1 MRRVLCA
8 ALVLG
13 LLPPSLA
20 SAQGAQPAASALGGV
35 AIPGLCMLSQQEVLT
50 RAKVGQAAT
59 ARLQVL
65 AQQAQNE
72 VTAER
77 GPIDADARA
86 LQAERATLKP
96 SEFQQKQGALQA
108 RANALQQKA
117 NVRSRQIELTREKAL
132 GRIAGDAQPVIASV
146 YKARGCGLL
155 VDRGTV
161 LGGNMSNDL
170 TAGVIDALDG
180 KITTITFDLEPLPAQ
195 APAR

>member
-8 ALVLG
+8 ALVIG

-20 SAQGAQPAASALGGV
+20 AAQGAPPAASLLGG
-35 AIPGLCMLSQQEVLT
+35 APIAGLCMLSQQEVLT

-77 GPIDADARA
+77 GPIDADAKA
-86 LQAERATLKP
+86 LQAQRATLKP
-96 SEFQQKQGALQA
+96 ADFQEKQNALQG
-108 RANALQQKA
+108 RAQALQQKA
-117 NVRSRQIELTREKAL
+117 NVRTRQIELTRQKAL
-132 GRIAGDAQPVIASV
+132 ARISVDAQPVIAAV
-146 YKARGCGLL
+146 YKAHNCGLL
-155 VDRGTV
+155 VDRGSV

-170 TAGVIDALDG
+170 TAGVIDALDA
-180 KITTITFDLEPLPAQ
+180 KITTITFDREPLPA
-195 APAR
+195 AALAH

>member
-13 LLPPSLA
+13 LLPPSFA
-20 SAQGAQPAASALGGV
+20 AAQGVQPAANALGG
-35 AIPGLCMLSQQEVLT
+35 APIPGLCLLSQQEVLT

-77 GPIDADARA
+77 GPIETEAKA
-86 LQAERATLKP
+86 LQAQRATLKP
-96 SEFQQKQGALQA
+96 ADFQDRQKALQG
-108 RANALQQKA
+108 RLQALQQKA
-117 NVRSRQIELTREKAL
+117 NVRSREIELTREKAL
-132 GRIAGDAQPVIASV
+132 GRIANDAQPVIAAV
-146 YKARGCGLL
+146 YKTHGCGLL
-155 VDRGTV
+155 MDRGSV

-170 TAGVIDALDG
+170 TGGVIEALDA
-180 KITTITFDLEPLPAQ
+180 KITTITFEREALPPP

>member
-20 SAQGAQPAASALGGV
+20 AAQGAQPAASALGG
-35 AIPGLCMLSQQEVLT
+35 APIAGLCMLSQQEVLA

-77 GPIDADARA
+77 GPIDTDAKA
-86 LQAERATLKP
+86 LQAQRATLKP
-96 SEFQQKQGALQA
+96 ADFQAQQKALQN
-108 RANALQQKA
+108 RVNALQQKA
-117 NVRSRQIELTREKAL
+117 AIRSREIELTREKAL
-132 GRIAGDAQPVIASV
+132 ARIANEAQPVIATV
-146 YKARGCGLL
+146 YKSHNCGLL

-170 TAGVIDALDG
+170 TGGVIDALDA
-180 KITTITFDLEPLPAQ
+180 KITTITFDREPLPAA
-195 APAR
+195 APAH